1 MLSQRDWKRL
11 GIPLPYQPQDLLEGS
26 SVLEALSSQC
36 STDAPSPT
44 PCGFAL
50 GLSGKIESNP
60 CWTLEG
66 QTPRGVGGPHLQ
78 VTALLLFPTPRSCS
92 LGGVSMPCS
101 ASSRPKIPA
110 GLWAWAQ
117 PLSASG
123 QPRLPSISWEG
134 SLLRTPML
142 ADAWLSV
149 TRSTPDALRTR
160 RCLGPTVEGKHGL
173 PTACDGSPG
182 RGGHGTVPKV
192 TGRSPGRTGTIT
204 WAHTRVLAKLTH
216 WWVCTVFTHVCA
228 CPPSRRTHT
237 WMWPKRDPDLNK

>member
-78 VTALLLFPTPRSCS
+78 GHCPASIPYPKKLQSGGSEHALLCLLSTQDPCWPLGLGTASVSLWTTTAPKHQ
-92 LGGVSMPCS
+92 LGG
-101 ASSRPKIPA
+101 IPA
-110 GLWAWAQ
+110 
-117 PLSASG
+117 
-123 QPRLPSISWEG
+123 
-134 SLLRTPML
+134 
-142 ADAWLSV
+142 
-149 TRSTPDALRTR
+149 PDTHAGRRVALRGTQHP
-160 RCLGPTVEGKHGL
+160 RCFKNTQVPGPH
-173 PTACDGSPG
+173 C
-182 RGGHGTVPKV
+182 GGQ
-192 TGRSPGRTGTIT
+192 T
-204 WAHTRVLAKLTH
+204 WAPYGL
-216 WWVCTVFTHVCA
+216 
-228 CPPSRRTHT
+228 
-237 WMWPKRDPDLNK
+237 